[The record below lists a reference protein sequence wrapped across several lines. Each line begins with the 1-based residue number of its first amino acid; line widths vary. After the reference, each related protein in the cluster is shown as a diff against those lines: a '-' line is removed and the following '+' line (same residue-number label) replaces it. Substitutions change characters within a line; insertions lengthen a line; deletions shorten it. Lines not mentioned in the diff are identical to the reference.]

1 MHIERRGTFEL
12 PFPRERAF
20 ELFTP
25 EGERAWVA
33 GWDPEPL
40 HAPGGRLDVEG
51 AVFRTRAH
59 DEETLWIVLGV
70 DRGAFVAEYARIT
83 PGRREARRSR
93 AGRRARGSGAGR
105 RGRAWPAAK
114 SFTARR
120 NSGIR
125 AASSCRPAACLWP
138 PKRCSSGAHD
148 SSAARMSKPGMLRHD
163 PCATPCSTDSTMAG
177 R

>member
-83 PGRREARRSR
+83 PGSR
-93 AGRRARGSGAGR
+93 LGTVRVRCGEVAGSGTRVEVRYRLTAVAEAGEATLAETTEVAFAETLRVWR
-105 RGRAWPAAK
+105 RDTLAALDQV
-114 SFTARR
+114 T
-120 NSGIR
+120 N
-125 AASSCRPAACLWP
+125 
-138 PKRCSSGAHD
+138 
-148 SSAARMSKPGMLRHD
+148 
-163 PCATPCSTDSTMAG
+163 
-177 R
+177 